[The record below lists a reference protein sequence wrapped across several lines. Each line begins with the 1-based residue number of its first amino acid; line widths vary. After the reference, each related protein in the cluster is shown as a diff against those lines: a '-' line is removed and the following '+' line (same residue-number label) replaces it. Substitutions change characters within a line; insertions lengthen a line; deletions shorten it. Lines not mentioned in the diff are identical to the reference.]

1 MGLYDRIIG
10 TSEGVAKIPVH
21 GFEATIG
28 EFADGTLS
36 GAQAQAAIVALSG
49 APLDAGEVAEVQAL
63 IATVNAEVGVDGGD
77 QRRVAK
83 INRVLLLGE
92 ARAPGYATPAEV
104 AAKLG
109 V

>member
-1 MGLYDRIIG
+1 VGLYDRLMG
-10 TSEGVAKIPVH
+10 TSDTVAKIPVH
-21 GFEATIG
+21 GFEATVG
-28 EFADGTLS
+28 EYADGTLS
-36 GAQAQAAIVALSG
+36 GAEAQASIVALSG
-49 APLDAGEVAEVQAL
+49 APLDAGEIVEVQAL
-63 IATVNAEVGVDGGD
+63 IATVNAEVGIDAK

-104 AAKLG
+104 ATKLG

>member
-36 GAQAQAAIVALSG
+36 
-49 APLDAGEVAEVQAL
+49 DAGEVAEVQAL
-63 IATVNAEVGVDGGD
+63 IATVNAEVGVDAK

>member
-63 IATVNAEVGVDGGD
+63 IATVNAEVGVDAK